1 MKAQEILLHGI
12 AASSGIAIGPA
23 YCYVIP
29 DLHVPVRSR
38 ETVEQELARFNRAC
52 AQANAELQ
60 ELHDSLMQRASD
72 KQATIFEAHQMMLD
86 DPMLLNK
93 IRSAVDAGEIIEQAV
108 VTATEDIAKQL
119 AGMDNEL
126 FAARAVDIQDVGR
139 RILRIL
145 LGLPDSELNNIKEP
159 SIIVAYDLT
168 PSDTAKLD
176 PQMTLGFCTVSGGL
190 TSHSAILARTLG
202 IPAIVALGDE
212 LVKVVSSGTELVL
225 DGQEGS
231 LYVHPEVTTIKKQRL
246 VQQARQEHL
255 AEVKKRANELAY
267 MADGRRVEIC
277 ANIGD
282 LKSAQEAIADGAEG
296 VGLLRT
302 EFLYLEETQPPS
314 EDKQLQ
320 VYRRIFEVF
329 GNRSIIV
336 RTLDIGGDKPPSYL
350 PFPKE
355 MNPFLGWRAIR
366 ISKDRPD
373 LFKTQLRAI
382 LRAAAGY
389 QVRIMLPMVDGLDE
403 LKWARQI
410 LNEAKF
416 ELQQEGLDHSIDVPI
431 GIMVETPAAAVLVD
445 VLAEAADFFSLGTN
459 DLTQYTLAVDRGN
472 ASVGKLYQPLHPA
485 VLRLIKEAIDL
496 AHKKG
501 KWIGMCGELAGMQK
515 AIPILL
521 GFGLDEF
528 SMNSRAI
535 PEAKH
540 LVTMLDSV
548 RVREISEQ
556 ALSLGTTAEI
566 EFYMEEVLKGYC

>member
-1 MKAQEILLHGI
+1 MKAREILLRGI

-23 YCYVIP
+23 YYYVIP
-29 DLHVPVRSR
+29 DLNIPMRSR
-38 ETVEQELARFNRAC
+38 ETVEQELARFDQAC
-52 AQANAELQ
+52 AQANDELQ
-60 ELHDSLMQRASD
+60 ELHNLLIQRAGD
-72 KQATIFEAHQMMLD
+72 KQAAIFEAHQMMLD

-93 IRSAVDAGEIIEQAV
+93 VRSAVEAGEIIEQAV

-145 LGLPDSELNNIKEP
+145 LGLPDSELNNIKVS

-212 LVKVVSSGTELVL
+212 LVNVVSSGTELVL

-231 LYVHPEVTTIKKQRL
+231 LYVHPEFTTIKKQRL
-246 VQQARQEHL
+246 IQQARQEYL
-255 AEVKKRANELAY
+255 ATVKRQANDLAHT
-267 MADGRRVEIC
+267 ADGRRVEVC

-282 LKSAQEAIADGAEG
+282 LKSAQEAVANGAEG

-302 EFLYLEETQPPS
+302 EFLYLEETQPPN

-320 VYRRIFEVF
+320 VYRKIFEVF
-329 GNRSIIV
+329 GNKSVIV
-336 RTLDIGGDKPPSYL
+336 RTLDVGGDKPPSYL

-366 ISKDRPD
+366 ISKDHPD

-382 LRAAAGY
+382 LRAAVGY
-389 QVRIMLPMVDGLDE
+389 RARIMLPMVDGLDE
-403 LKWARQI
+403 LRWAKHM
-410 LNEAKF
+410 LEEAKF
-416 ELQQEGLDHSIDVPI
+416 ELQWEGLEYAIDVPI

-472 ASVGKLYQPLHPA
+472 ASLGQLYQPLHPA

-501 KWIGMCGELAGMQK
+501 KWIGMCGELAGMRK

-521 GFGLDEF
+521 GLGLDEF

-540 LVTMLDSV
+540 LIAMLNNE
-548 RVREISEQ
+548 RAHEITEQ
-556 ALSLGTTAEI
+556 VLRLGTATEI
-566 EFYMEEVLKGYC
+566 EDYMGEVLKDY